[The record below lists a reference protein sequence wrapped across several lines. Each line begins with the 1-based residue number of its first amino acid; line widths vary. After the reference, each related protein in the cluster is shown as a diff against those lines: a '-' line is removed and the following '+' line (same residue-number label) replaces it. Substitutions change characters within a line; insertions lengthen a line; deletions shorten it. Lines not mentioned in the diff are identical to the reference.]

1 MLIFKNNIYE
11 INNSSNPEN
20 EVQQKLDPYDFILRS
35 LTTDRE
41 IFHGLQQ
48 LPQQESQDHLKT
60 LFPHASRF
68 GSVSLMNTFSR
79 LLLEGLVNR
88 NQWHSMNAYHMTYL
102 FDSLHGTYEEY
113 SYLEPRERKEMF
125 PELKGDIIDFD
136 HFLENYFFGTA
147 FLMNAERY
155 NNMSPEEK
163 KRLKL
168 TDPCLFGVVN
178 RLIPDDEET
187 RFKINPETPY
197 SSK

>member
-187 RFKINPETPY
+187 RFNTSSETPY
-197 SSK
+197 SS

>member
-1 MLIFKNNIYE
+1 MLVFKKNIYE
-11 INNSSNPEN
+11 INNPSNPEN
-20 EVQQKLDPYDFILRS
+20 GVQQKLDPYNFILRS

>member
-20 EVQQKLDPYDFILRS
+20 EVRQKLDPYDFILRS